1 MSGISKPLI
10 NFTNA
15 VNSSTFI
22 PVEEVIDAVA
32 VNIPAASVGSPT
44 ATFDIIFTLF
54 GMNNVVKYVRIH
66 FTTANARDTSLT
78 NFKSANSTAVA

>member
-15 VNSSTFI
+15 INNNAFVPI
-22 PVEEVIDAVA
+22 EEVIDATA
-32 VNIPAASVGSPT
+32 VDIPAASVGSPT
-44 ATFDIIFTLF
+44 ATFDILFTL
-54 GMNNVVKYVRIH
+54 MNSANVIRWIRIH
-66 FTTANARDTSLT
+66 FTTANARNTSFI